1 MKECLRRNKRKT
13 KRVAIHL
20 SVVMGSRFASHG
32 KTLVC
37 QPYPLSSHMGA
48 IPLFKTTSHLKW
60 AQMQVKGLRWI
71 SRRAGGKWEDDEG
84 EEEEE
89 GSASFPFS
97 FSILRAFNLKQLR
110 YYGAADSLRRVA
122 AGSNPINPRA
132 SE

>member
-1 MKECLRRNKRKT
+1 
-13 KRVAIHL
+13 
-20 SVVMGSRFASHG
+20 
-32 KTLVC
+32 
-37 QPYPLSSHMGA
+37 MGA
-48 IPLFKTTSHLKW
+48 IALFKTTSGLKW

-71 SRRAGGKWEDDEG
+71 SHREGGKREDDE

-89 GSASFPFS
+89 GEGSCASFPFS

-110 YYGAADSLRRVA
+110 YYGAADSLGRVA